1 MRPFVVIASLAVHLA
16 GMAGAQQPVTRAD
29 GLGIVEA
36 YFAEDA
42 DVYPHRV
49 LGDIREKLALS
60 ARDHE
65 GRFHNVRLY
74 LRGNRRTVFEDIAP
88 RLADVTGDGLNDIV
102 VVESDPQKGASLA
115 VYGLQQDRLI
125 KVGATPHIGSRFRW
139 LAPAAIADLNG
150 DGITDIAYV
159 ETPHLGK
166 TLRVWSWFDGGLT
179 EIANLKGVTNHRI
192 GDEVIWGGLRD
203 CGEGPEI
210 VLADAGFQGLV
221 AVAFAGDTLSAR
233 PLGIEASA
241 DGFDGAMS
249 CLLP

>member
-1 MRPFVVIASLAVHLA
+1 MRAFVVIASLAVHLA

-115 VYGLQQDRLI
+115 VYGLQQGRLT
-125 KVGATPHIGSRFRW
+125 KVYPAAYW
-139 LAPAAIADLNG
+139 LALSLARARRHCRSQRGRDHRYRLCRDAAFGQD
-150 DGITDIAYV
+150 
-159 ETPHLGK
+159 PP
-166 TLRVWSWFDGGLT
+166 GL
-179 EIANLKGVTNHRI
+179 E
-192 GDEVIWGGLRD
+192 
-203 CGEGPEI
+203 
-210 VLADAGFQGLV
+210 LV
-221 AVAFAGDTLSAR
+221 
-233 PLGIEASA
+233 
-241 DGFDGAMS
+241 
-249 CLLP
+249 